1 MKVLKRS
8 IIKFPVFLSLF
19 LFFCQTGLSQENH
32 CGNVFFFEEILSKFT
47 ARRTVSPEPVNKEL
61 VGEIPK
67 RKTGFELNEANEKT
81 LRDAGA
87 NDSVIKSIRENQ
99 QQEIIEA
106 NFLYERYVENYDSN
120 AVEKVKIALESAG
133 SFIAKFGH
141 NKCYTEQTEYFRDAI
156 PVLEKFINKTDV
168 YEPADPNAK
177 YKYELLGRV
186 ENAYRLKNWDEVFVI
201 GERVLDVDPEYIDL
215 ILVLASVGFQQTQ
228 TEVYK
233 DKFNKE
239 TIRYAELAVKLMES
253 GKYLKTQSYGALH
266 FRYMTKI
273 AALDRMKQILDFMKK
288 QNS

>member
-8 IIKFPVFLSLF
+8 IVKFSVFLSLF
-19 LFFCQTGLSQENH
+19 LLFCQTGSSQENH

-47 ARRTVSPEPVNKEL
+47 VRRTVSPEPVNKEL
-61 VGEIPK
+61 IGEIRR
-67 RKTGFELNEANEKT
+67 RKIGFELNEANEKT

-106 NFLYERYVENYDSN
+106 KLLYGKYVENYDSN
-120 AVEKVKIALESAG
+120 AVEKVKIALESAN
-133 SFIAKFGH
+133 SFIAKFG
-141 NKCYTEQTEYFRDAI
+141 NDKCYTEQTEYFRDAI
-156 PVLEKFINKTDV
+156 PMLEKFINKSGV

-186 ENAYRLKNWDEVFVI
+186 ENAYRIKNWDEVFVI

-233 DKFNKE
+233 DKFNRE

-266 FRYMTKI
+266 FRYRTKV

-288 QNS
+288 RNS